1 MILAPRTVTE
11 PRALRKKFV
20 VDCSPS
26 KTSTLKINRLI
37 SELMESGL
45 DIRIGSVIREKN
57 STAVLLVTG
66 YVYDENRRAYFI
78 KVRDFVSRSESTCY
92 MVNQLTLDKRLIHH
106 RTKEAKEK
114 ISSAA
119 KYMIE
124 RYESDF

>member
-1 MILAPRTVTE
+1 MTLAPRTVTE
-11 PRALRKKFV
+11 PSVSRKKFV

-37 SELMESGL
+37 SELLENGL

-57 STAVLLVTG
+57 STVVLLVTG

-106 RTKEAKEK
+106 KTKEAKEK

-124 RYESDF
+124 RYENDF

>member
-1 MILAPRTVTE
+1 MTLAPRTVTE
-11 PRALRKKFV
+11 PSVSRKKFV

-37 SELMESGL
+37 SELLENGL

-57 STAVLLVTG
+57 STVVLLVTG

-124 RYESDF
+124 RYENDF

>member
-1 MILAPRTVTE
+1 MTLAPRTVTE
-11 PRALRKKFV
+11 PSVSRKKFV

-37 SELMESGL
+37 SELLENGL

-57 STAVLLVTG
+57 STVVLLVTG

-106 RTKEAKEK
+106 KTKETKEK

-119 KYMIE
+119 IYLIE
-124 RYESDF
+124 RYENDF

>member
-11 PRALRKKFV
+11 PSVSRKKFV

-37 SELMESGL
+37 SELLENGL

-57 STAVLLVTG
+57 STVVLLVTG

-119 KYMIE
+119 IYMIE
-124 RYESDF
+124 RYENDF

>member
-45 DIRIGSVIREKN
+45 DIRIGSVIREKI
-57 STAVLLVTG
+57 ALLFCLLLDMSMTKTG
-66 YVYDENRRAYFI
+66 EH
-78 KVRDFVSRSESTCY
+78 
-92 MVNQLTLDKRLIHH
+92 TL
-106 RTKEAKEK
+106 
-114 ISSAA
+114 
-119 KYMIE
+119 
-124 RYESDF
+124 

>member
-1 MILAPRTVTE
+1 MTLAPRTVTE
-11 PRALRKKFV
+11 PSVSRKKFV

-37 SELMESGL
+37 SELLENGL

-57 STAVLLVTG
+57 STVVLLVTG
-66 YVYDENRRAYFI
+66 YVYDENRRVYFI

-124 RYESDF
+124 RYENDF